1 MMLKSQQ
8 KLTVKYIRYLL
19 EILINLHSAVT
30 MIKENNQLIVKKLM
44 HMEQVKAKHIQS
56 KKLDTTI

>member
-19 EILINLHSAVT
+19 EILIKLHSAVT

-44 HMEQVKAKHIQS
+44 HMEQVKAKYIQS